1 MADDLQPV
9 RIAASP
15 INWHNDDFPILGSL
29 TSVDQILGGIQAAG
43 MSGTELGSLFPTTRD
58 ELQPLLDHYELELAG
73 GWFSAYLL
81 SRDFGSERARFEE
94 FTDFLESM
102 GSRICTIAEC
112 TYCPFKPY
120 PAGRYD
126 QHFGALG
133 VPLFPYQLP
142 ELSAEQWKNL
152 GAGLQEFSKI
162 AADKGISLGY
172 HPHMQTVVQSA
183 TQLAT
188 LAEAAPELHFTIDTG
203 HMRFSGA
210 DACEILETYID
221 RTVHLHVKNVRDRV
235 ASAARA
241 GSMGF
246 EFAVVEGVF
255 TVPGDG
261 GIDFVTVFDILK
273 RNDYHGWLVVE
284 AEQNPLTS
292 EPFLYAKLA
301 REYIRTVAGW

>member
-1 MADDLQPV
+1 ML
-9 RIAASP
+9 
-15 INWHNDDFPILGSL
+15 
-29 TSVDQILGGIQAAG
+29 DQYQ
-43 MSGTELGSLFPTTRD
+43 
-58 ELQPLLDHYELELAG
+58 LELAG
-73 GWFSAYLL
+73 GWFSVYLL
-81 SRDFGSERARFEE
+81 SRGLSAERERFEQ

-102 GSRICTIAEC
+102 GTRICTIAEC

-120 PAGRYD
+120 PASRYAE
-126 QHFGALG
+126 HFPALG

-142 ELSAEQWKNL
+142 ELTAEEWNTV
-152 GAGLQEFSKI
+152 GTGLAELSKI
-162 AADKGISLGY
+162 AAGKGISLGY

-183 TQLAT
+183 DQLAT
-188 LAEAAPELHFTIDTG
+188 LADAAPELNFTIDTG
-203 HMRFSGA
+203 HMRLSGA
-210 DACEILETYID
+210 DPCDILETYID

-235 ASAARA
+235 ADTARA

-261 GIDFVTVFDILK
+261 GIDFPRVFDILK
-273 RNDYHGWLVVE
+273 RNNYNGWLVVE

>member
-1 MADDLQPV
+1 MADDPRTVQ
-9 RIAASP
+9 IAASP

-29 TSVDQILGGIQAAG
+29 TSVDEILGGIQAAG
-43 MSGTELGSLFPTTRD
+43 MDGTELGSLFPTTRD
-58 ELQPLLDHYELELAG
+58 ELQPLLDHYELELAS

-81 SRDFGSERARFEE
+81 SREYGAERERFEQ

-102 GSRICTIAEC
+102 GTRICTIAEC

-120 PAGRYD
+120 PASRYA
-126 QHFGALG
+126 QHFEAQG

-142 ELSAEQWKNL
+142 KLTAEHWQSL
-152 GAGLQEFSKI
+152 GAGLHEFSKI

-183 TQLAT
+183 EQLAR
-188 LAEAAPELHFTIDTG
+188 LADVSPELQFTIDTG
-203 HMRFSGA
+203 HLRLSGA
-210 DACEILETYID
+210 DACDVLETYID

-261 GIDFVTVFDILK
+261 GIDFVKVFDILK
-273 RNDYHGWLVVE
+273 RNDYRGWLVVE

-292 EPFLYAKLA
+292 DPFLYAKLA